1 MTDQIRSADLLVK
14 NALSNPQILAD
25 LKSNPEQALE
35 KLGKDTVQMLPR
47 VIPDPTPKTTNTIW
61 IIIVCSFAAVM
72 LYSAFVLGSG
82 VGTALAKDTVY
93 VTKGETILT
102 LFTTVVAFLAGLLA
116 PSPMKK

>member
-14 NALSNPQILAD
+14 NALSNSQTLEN
-25 LKSNPEQALE
+25 LKCKPEQALE
-35 KLGKDTVQMLPR
+35 KLRKETVQMLPR
-47 VIPDPTPKTTNTIW
+47 AIPDPTPKTTNTIW

-72 LYSAFVLGSG
+72 LYSVFLLGSG
-82 VGTALAKDTVY
+82 VGTALAKDTVD

-102 LFTTVVAFLAGLLA
+102 LFTTVIAFLAGLLA